1 MINWVLIYIMIQ
13 GKDVYAVN
21 AMGPGTT
28 FQDIN
33 SCFMMREEVLKH
45 SGSTDGYF
53 PPGKQAICVKVKK

>member
-1 MINWVLIYIMIQ
+1 MIQ

-53 PPGKQAICVKVKK
+53 PPGKQAICVKVKE